1 MNNIYQQFK
10 STFIK
15 LSLIVLLNTLSFPSL
30 ALAQSVFSLD
40 TLKAGQGFILHSD
53 SARGY
58 AGNSVTVGDI
68 NGDNIDDLIVV
79 AYVLEVEKRAT
90 YLVFGSESGFNL
102 NVQYSEL
109 DGTNGFKINT
119 AGRGIT
125 TGDINGD
132 GIDDIIGISPS
143 FVLFGKRDSFEAEF
157 NLEELNGENGFTLT
171 DFYTNISR
179 PTSVSSGDV
188 NGDGVKDIIIGSPNP
203 SDEFTGTYGQ
213 VFIIFGKD
221 SAFDSEFS
229 RNSLDGENGFTIKA
243 PEYYLWEHFGQFVT
257 NGDINDDQIDDIVI
271 GTDKTFILFGRQSGF
286 ESEFQL
292 PALDGENGFVF
303 GSSKAYS
310 LYMEDMNGDSVD
322 DLIIGEPWISVNN
335 VFLSGRV
342 SVIYGSEGGFQE
354 LITIDDIDG
363 ENGFYINGSDS
374 NELLGIVS
382 AGDINDDGKKDLI
395 VSAGSTYILFNND
408 KPKAE
413 NMLSDFDQNELLEIV
428 GFSPGFSI
436 ASGDIN
442 NDDADDVIIDTFEN
456 KGNTYVVYG
465 SEQLIDSS
473 IRNANLPSDFILNN
487 NFPNPFN
494 PTTKITFELP
504 RSAET
509 QLTVYDSVGRKVTT
523 LVDKNLNAG
532 AHSYNFNAEFLTSGL
547 YVYSLKIDGEVVS
560 TKKMTLIK

>member
-90 YLVFGSESGFNL
+90 YVVFGSESGFNL

-109 DGTNGFKINT
+109 DGTNGFKINA

-310 LYMEDMNGDSVD
+310 LYMEDINGDSVD

-442 NDDADDVIIDTFEN
+442 NDGADDVIIDTFEN